1 MAGESILVVDDEQV
15 LRDLL
20 QEILEDAG
28 YQVTTAGDGRQAL
41 ALLDRVAPQL
51 VVSDITMPGMDGFQ
65 LYAEVR
71 ARPRFV
77 NMPFVFLSGLGSEL
91 DVREGKK
98 LGADEYL
105 TKPVHEAD
113 LLIAVRAR
121 LDRSAQIEAAHRG
134 QLQKVK
140 LDILDTLNHEFRTP
154 LTVLVGYGQMLRD
167 FSAQLTPE
175 KLAALVDGILAGSAR
190 LERLVRDM
198 VLLVDLQSGAAQ
210 DAFDRERAPIA
221 DLAEMLRDVAAEQAP
236 RAKARGVKLVAEVP
250 ASLPTL
256 RGQRELLAQSVG
268 RLVENAV
275 KFSKPEGG
283 AVKMR
288 AWAADG
294 SVRIE
299 ITDEGIGIAREQLER
314 ITDMFYQ
321 VDRQRMEQQG
331 CGTGLT
337 IARSLVGLHGG
348 MLDVS
353 SEPGAGSTFTV
364 TLPVR

>member
-1 MAGESILVVDDEQV
+1 MAGESILVVDDERA
-15 LRDLL
+15 LRELL

-28 YQVTTAGDGRQAL
+28 YRVTTAGDGRQAL
-41 ALLDRVAPQL
+41 ALLDSVAPQL
-51 VVSDITMPGMDGFQ
+51 VVSDVTMPGMDGFQ

-77 NMPFVFLSGLGSEL
+77 GMPFVFLSGLGSEV

-113 LLIAVRAR
+113 LLVAVRAR
-121 LDRSAQIEAAHRG
+121 LDRSAEIEAAHRG
-134 QLQKVK
+134 QLERLK
-140 LDILDTLNHEFRTP
+140 LDILETLNHEFRTP

-175 KLAALVDGILAGSAR
+175 KLAAFVDGILSGSAR

-210 DAFDRERAPIA
+210 AAFDREQAEVP
-221 DLAEMLRDVAAEQAP
+221 DLAALLGDVVAEHRPRAEQ
-236 RAKARGVKLVAEVP
+236 RGLRLVAEVP
-250 ASLPTL
+250 ETLPVL
-256 RGQRELLAQSVG
+256 RGHREMLAQSVS
-268 RLVENAV
+268 RLVENAI
-275 KFSKPEGG
+275 KFSKASGG
-283 AVKMR
+283 TVTLTARV
-288 AWAADG
+288 AGG
-294 SVRIE
+294 SVRID
-299 ITDEGIGIAREQLER
+299 IADQGIGIAREQLDR

-353 SEPGAGSTFTV
+353 SALGAGSTFTV
-364 TLPVR
+364 TLPIR